1 MTIPAPP
8 IIECE
13 QVHAVLAVSDIL
25 AAVDFYTTKLGFK
38 LGFTWGDP
46 PIFAGVS

>member
-1 MTIPAPP
+1 MAISAPP
-8 IIECE
+8 FIECD
-13 QVHAVLAVSDIL
+13 QIHAGLAVGDIP

-46 PIFAGVS
+46 PA